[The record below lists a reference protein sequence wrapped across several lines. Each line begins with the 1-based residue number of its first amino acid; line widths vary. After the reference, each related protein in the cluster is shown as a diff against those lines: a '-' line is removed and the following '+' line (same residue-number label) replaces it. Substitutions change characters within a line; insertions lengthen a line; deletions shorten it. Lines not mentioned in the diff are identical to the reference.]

1 MSVDQSS
8 FKTPGQL
15 IEALLRDR
23 QWTKRTL
30 SIVLDIPEPKVN
42 RLTSGRQPIS
52 ADVALLLED
61 VFGVDAGTFLSLQSA
76 YDLAKARLTATAD
89 PKRATRAQLFHG
101 LPVADMIRRGWIRA
115 ADVRDP
121 RVEPE
126 LARFFNANRVED
138 IEVMPHAAK
147 KTNVNEIASPVQLA
161 WLYRVKQIARE
172 MLVSRFAPEGAATAA
187 LKLHELLASAE
198 GVRHVPRILA
208 EAGIRFLI
216 VETLPSAKVDG
227 VCFWLDSKSPVIAV
241 SIRFDRIDNF
251 WFVVRH
257 ELEHVIQQH
266 GITTMMLDAELE
278 GTRAGT
284 GSEIADEERV
294 ANRAASEFCVPQKM
308 MEAFVVSKAPIFAE
322 RDIIGF
328 SNMIKVH
335 PGLVAGQ
342 IRYKTNRYDRLGN
355 HLVKVRHLIAP
366 SAVVDGW
373 GDVYPISD

>member
-30 SIVLDIPEPKVN
+30 SIVLDMPEPKVN
-42 RLTSGRQPIS
+42 RLTSGRQPLT

-101 LPVADMIRRGWIRA
+101 LPVADMIRRGWLGA

-126 LARFFNANRVED
+126 LARFFNASRVED
-138 IEVMPHAAK
+138 IEIMPHAAR
-147 KTNVNEIASPVQLA
+147 KTNVNEAASAVQIA
-161 WLYRVKQIARE
+161 WLYRVRQIASE
-172 MLVSRFAPEGAATAA
+172 MLVAKFTPEGAIAA
-187 LKLHELLASAE
+187 SSRLHKLLASAE
-198 GVRHVPRILA
+198 EVRHAPKILA
-208 EAGIRFLI
+208 DVGIKFLI
-216 VETLPSAKVDG
+216 VETLPSAKIDG
-227 VCFWLDSKSPVIAV
+227 VCFWLDEKSPVIAI
-241 SIRFDRIDNF
+241 SMRFDRIDNF
-251 WFVVRH
+251 WFVLRH

-266 GITTMMLDAELE
+266 GKSTVMLDAELE
-278 GTRAGT
+278 GSRAGT

-308 MEAFVVSKAPIFAE
+308 MDAFIARKAPIFAE
-322 RDIIGF
+322 RDILGF

-335 PGLVAGQ
+335 PGLIAGQ
-342 IRYKTNRYDRLGN
+342 IRYKTNRYDRLGS
-355 HLVKVRHLIAP
+355 HIVKVRHLVAS

-373 GDVYPISD
+373 GDVYPTDD